1 MKRILLMLSICSLLQ
16 ACSSTKPKLTNPN
29 DNTPLSNEV
38 KLDKMIKN
46 MYLQG
51 FSFSTIVVKKEGQL
65 YRCEDNSIA
74 VNCKKIDKETGLE
87 LNVLF

>member
-1 MKRILLMLSICSLLQ
+1 MKTILLVVSLSTVLQ
-16 ACSSTKPKLTNPN
+16 ACSSTKPKINNINETLPI
-29 DNTPLSNEV
+29 SNEK
-38 KLDKMIKN
+38 KLDNMIKN

-51 FSFSTIVVKKEGQL
+51 FSFSSIVIKKEGQL
-65 YRCEDNSIA
+65 YKCEDNSIA